1 MVELTSREHMLE
13 MVANNPDWSVLDLG
27 CGADGIQLANTYAD
41 YEDRTKNYPNNR
53 FVQTDACN
61 TPFGD
66 KEFDFVFALH
76 LVEHI
81 PNPNDIINELVRISK
96 RGFIEVPTPFFDNIV
111 LGNSNPPPHGHVQW
125 VTFDSVKKEIVFKPR
140 YQIALEMVH
149 PAETT
154 ILSPFFRGSMVTE
167 IYWENDIEFRL
178 DPPVFSATTGNSD
191 PPTMVD
197 LRAYEKI
204 EPWWP
209 AIFRQ
214 HYEVVE
220 E

>member
-53 FVQTDACN
+53 
-61 TPFGD
+61 
-66 KEFDFVFALH
+66 FVFALH

-125 VTFDSVKKEIVFKPR
+125 VTFDNVKKEIVFKPR

-178 DPPVFSATTGNSD
+178 DPPVFSVTTGNSD
-191 PPTMVD
+191 PPTNNTM
-197 LRAYEKI
+197 K
-204 EPWWP
+204 P
-209 AIFRQ
+209 
-214 HYEVVE
+214 
-220 E
+220 